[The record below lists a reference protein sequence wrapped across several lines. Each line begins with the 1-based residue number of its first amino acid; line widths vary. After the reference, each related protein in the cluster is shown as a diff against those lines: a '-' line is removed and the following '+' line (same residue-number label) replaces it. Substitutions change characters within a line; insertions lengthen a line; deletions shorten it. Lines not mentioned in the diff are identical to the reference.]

1 MANSSKINTPKHVGI
16 IMDGNGRWA
25 IKNSLK
31 ISEGHKKGV
40 SIVKD
45 IVEESVKQD
54 LSSLTI
60 YAFSTENW
68 KRPKAEVTAIKKL
81 VIDAINDQVPELK
94 EQRVRLKFFG
104 NTYDFGKKVID
115 KIDYAEQETHIK
127 KSKLDLNVALG
138 YGGKQDIVDITKKIA
153 SSVSAK
159 QIKIEDINEKVIHN
173 ASSVPVEDID
183 LLIRTGGD
191 KRISNFLLY
200 QIAYAEI
207 MFVNK
212 YWPDFNRKDFLKCI
226 DNFKKINRRFGKENE
241 YYAYK
246 TRYIAIISSDYLF
259 NHLFRK
265 YLDIFISNILCLYF
279 RNI

>member
-104 NTYDFGKKVID
+104 HTYDFGKKVID

-138 YGGKQDIVDITKKIA
+138 YGGKQDIVDITRKITSSVLAKKI
-153 SSVSAK
+153 K
-159 QIKIEDINEKVIHN
+159 LEDINEKVIHN
-173 ASSVPVEDID
+173 LSSVPVEDID

-191 KRISNFLLY
+191 KRVSNFLLY

-207 MFVNK
+207 MFVDK

-226 DNFKKINRRFGKENE
+226 DNFKKINRRFGK
-241 YYAYK
+241 
-246 TRYIAIISSDYLF
+246 
-259 NHLFRK
+259 RK
-265 YLDIFISNILCLYF
+265 
-279 RNI
+279 

>member
-1 MANSSKINTPKHVGI
+1 M
-16 IMDGNGRWA
+16 
-25 IKNSLK
+25 
-31 ISEGHKKGV
+31 
-40 SIVKD
+40 
-45 IVEESVKQD
+45 QD

-104 NTYDFGKKVID
+104 HTYDFGKKVID

-226 DNFKKINRRFGKENE
+226 DNFKKINRRFGK
-241 YYAYK
+241 
-246 TRYIAIISSDYLF
+246 
-259 NHLFRK
+259 RK
-265 YLDIFISNILCLYF
+265 
-279 RNI
+279 

>member
-1 MANSSKINTPKHVGI
+1 MASSSKINTPKHVGI

-45 IVEESVKQD
+45 IVKESVKQD

-81 VIDAINDQVPELK
+81 VIDAINNQVPELK
-94 EQRVRLKFFG
+94 EQKVRLKFFG
-104 NTYDFGKKVID
+104 RTYDFGKKVID
-115 KIDYAEQETHIK
+115 KIDYAEEETRVK
-127 KSKLDLNVALG
+127 KSKLDLNIALG
-138 YGGKQDIVDITKKIA
+138 YGGKQDIVDITRKIT
-153 SSVSAK
+153 SSVLAK
-159 QIKIEDINEKVIHN
+159 HIKLEDINEKTIHN

-191 KRISNFLLY
+191 KRVSNFLLY

-207 MFVNK
+207 MFIDK

-226 DNFKKINRRFGKENE
+226 DNFKNIKRRFGK
-241 YYAYK
+241 
-246 TRYIAIISSDYLF
+246 
-259 NHLFRK
+259 RK
-265 YLDIFISNILCLYF
+265 
-279 RNI
+279 

>member
-54 LSSLTI
+54 LTSLTI

-68 KRPKAEVTAIKKL
+68 KRPKAEITAIKKL
-81 VIDAINDQVPELK
+81 VIDGINDQVPELK

-104 NTYDFGKKVID
+104 HTYEFGRKVID
-115 KIDYAEQETHIK
+115 KIDYAEQETNIK
-127 KSKLDLNVALG
+127 KSKLDLNIALG

-153 SSVSAK
+153 SSVLAK

-173 ASSVPVEDID
+173 ASSVPVENID
-183 LLIRTGGD
+183 FLIRTGGD
-191 KRISNFLLY
+191 NRISNFLLY

-207 MFVNK
+207 MFVDK

-226 DNFKKINRRFGKENE
+226 DNFKKINRRFGK
-241 YYAYK
+241 
-246 TRYIAIISSDYLF
+246 
-259 NHLFRK
+259 RK
-265 YLDIFISNILCLYF
+265 
-279 RNI
+279 

>member
-173 ASSVPVEDID
+173 ASSVLVEDID

-207 MFVNK
+207 MFVDK

-226 DNFKKINRRFGKENE
+226 DNFKKINRRFGK
-241 YYAYK
+241 
-246 TRYIAIISSDYLF
+246 
-259 NHLFRK
+259 RK
-265 YLDIFISNILCLYF
+265 
-279 RNI
+279 

>member
-45 IVEESVKQD
+45 IVEESVKRD

-68 KRPKAEVTAIKKL
+68 KRPKTEVNAIKKL
-81 VIDAINDQVPELK
+81 VINAINDQVPELK

-104 NTYDFGKKVID
+104 HTDDFGKKVID
-115 KIDYAEQETHIK
+115 KIGYAEEQTYTK
-127 KSKLDLNVALG
+127 DRKLDLNVALG
-138 YGGKQDIVDITKKIA
+138 YGGKQDIVDITRKIT
-153 SSVSAK
+153 SSVLAK
-159 QIKIEDINEKVIHN
+159 QIKLEDINEKVIHN
-173 ASSVPVEDID
+173 ASSVPVEEID

-207 MFVNK
+207 MFIDK
-212 YWPDFNRKDFLKCI
+212 YWPDFNKKDFLKCI
-226 DNFKKINRRFGKENE
+226 NNFKNIKRRFGN
-241 YYAYK
+241 
-246 TRYIAIISSDYLF
+246 
-259 NHLFRK
+259 RK
-265 YLDIFISNILCLYF
+265 
-279 RNI
+279 

>member
-1 MANSSKINTPKHVGI
+1 MASSRKINTPKHVGI

-45 IVEESVKQD
+45 IVKESVKQD

-68 KRPKAEVTAIKKL
+68 QRPKAEVTAIKKL
-81 VIDAINDQVPELK
+81 VIDAINNQVPELK
-94 EQRVRLKFFG
+94 EQKVRLKFFG
-104 NTYDFGKKVID
+104 HTDDFGKKVID
-115 KIDYAEQETHIK
+115 KIDYAEEETRVK
-127 KSKLDLNVALG
+127 KSMLDLNVALG
-138 YGGKQDIVDITKKIA
+138 YGGKQDIVDITRKIT
-153 SSVSAK
+153 SSVLAK
-159 QIKIEDINEKVIHN
+159 QIKLEDINEKLVHN
-173 ASSVPVEDID
+173 ASSVPVENID

-191 KRISNFLLY
+191 KRVSNFLLY

-207 MFVNK
+207 MFIDK

-226 DNFKKINRRFGKENE
+226 DNFKNIKRRFGK
-241 YYAYK
+241 
-246 TRYIAIISSDYLF
+246 
-259 NHLFRK
+259 RK
-265 YLDIFISNILCLYF
+265 
-279 RNI
+279 

>member
-1 MANSSKINTPKHVGI
+1 MANSSKINIPKHVGI

-94 EQRVRLKFFG
+94 EQRVRLQFFG
-104 NTYDFGKKVID
+104 HTYDFGKKVID

-127 KSKLDLNVALG
+127 KSKLDLNIALG
-138 YGGKQDIVDITKKIA
+138 YGGKQDIVGITKKIA
-153 SSVSAK
+153 SSVLAK
-159 QIKIEDINEKVIHN
+159 QIKIKDINEKAIHN
-173 ASSVPVEDID
+173 ASSVPVENID

-191 KRISNFLLY
+191 NRISNFLLY

-207 MFVNK
+207 MFVDK

-226 DNFKKINRRFGKENE
+226 DNFKKINRRFG
-241 YYAYK
+241 
-246 TRYIAIISSDYLF
+246 R
-259 NHLFRK
+259 RK
-265 YLDIFISNILCLYF
+265 
-279 RNI
+279 

>member
-45 IVEESVKQD
+45 IVKESVKQD

-68 KRPKAEVTAIKKL
+68 QRPKAEVTAIKKL
-81 VIDAINDQVPELK
+81 VIDGINDQVPELK

-104 NTYDFGKKVID
+104 HTYDFGRKVID

-153 SSVSAK
+153 SSVLAK

-173 ASSVPVEDID
+173 ASSVPVENIG

-191 KRISNFLLY
+191 NRISNFLLY

-207 MFVNK
+207 MFVDK

-226 DNFKKINRRFGKENE
+226 DNFKKINRRFGK
-241 YYAYK
+241 
-246 TRYIAIISSDYLF
+246 
-259 NHLFRK
+259 RK
-265 YLDIFISNILCLYF
+265 
-279 RNI
+279 

>member
-1 MANSSKINTPKHVGI
+1 MANSSKINIPRHVGI

-25 IKNSLK
+25 IKNSLN

-45 IVEESVKQD
+45 IVEESVKHD

-60 YAFSTENW
+60 FAFSTENW

-81 VIDAINDQVPELK
+81 VIDAINDQVTELK
-94 EQRVRLKFFG
+94 KQKVRLKFFG
-104 NTYDFGKKVID
+104 HTDDFGKKVID
-115 KIDYAEQETHIK
+115 KIDYAEEETRTN

-138 YGGKQDIVDITKKIA
+138 YGGKQDIVDITRKIT
-153 SSVSAK
+153 SSVLAK
-159 QIKIEDINEKVIHN
+159 QIKLEDINEKVVHN
-173 ASSVPVEDID
+173 ASSVPVENID

-207 MFVNK
+207 MFVDK
-212 YWPDFNRKDFLKCI
+212 YWPDFNRKDFIKCI
-226 DNFKKINRRFGKENE
+226 NNFKNIKRRFGK
-241 YYAYK
+241 
-246 TRYIAIISSDYLF
+246 R
-259 NHLFRK
+259 R
-265 YLDIFISNILCLYF
+265 
-279 RNI
+279 

>member
-1 MANSSKINTPKHVGI
+1 MANSSKINIPKHVGI

-94 EQRVRLKFFG
+94 EQRVRLLFFG
-104 NTYDFGKKVID
+104 HTYDFGKKVID
-115 KIDYAEQETHIK
+115 KVDYAEQETHIK
-127 KSKLDLNVALG
+127 KSKLDLNIALG

-153 SSVSAK
+153 SSVLAK
-159 QIKIEDINEKVIHN
+159 QIKIKDINEKVIHN
-173 ASSVPVEDID
+173 TSSVPVENID

-191 KRISNFLLY
+191 NRISNFLLY

-207 MFVNK
+207 MFVDK

-226 DNFKKINRRFGKENE
+226 NKFKKINRRFGN
-241 YYAYK
+241 
-246 TRYIAIISSDYLF
+246 
-259 NHLFRK
+259 RK
-265 YLDIFISNILCLYF
+265 
-279 RNI
+279 

>member
-94 EQRVRLKFFG
+94 EQRVRLKFL
-104 NTYDFGKKVID
+104 
-115 KIDYAEQETHIK
+115 ETHTTLEK
-127 KSKLDLNVALG
+127 KS
-138 YGGKQDIVDITKKIA
+138 
-153 SSVSAK
+153 
-159 QIKIEDINEKVIHN
+159 
-173 ASSVPVEDID
+173 
-183 LLIRTGGD
+183 LIR
-191 KRISNFLLY
+191 
-200 QIAYAEI
+200 
-207 MFVNK
+207 
-212 YWPDFNRKDFLKCI
+212 
-226 DNFKKINRRFGKENE
+226 
-241 YYAYK
+241 
-246 TRYIAIISSDYLF
+246 
-259 NHLFRK
+259 
-265 YLDIFISNILCLYF
+265 
-279 RNI
+279 

>member
-68 KRPKAEVTAIKKL
+68 ERPKAEVTAIKKL

-104 NTYDFGKKVID
+104 HTYDFGKKVID

-159 QIKIEDINEKVIHN
+159 QIKIEDINEKVIHDT
-173 ASSVPVEDID
+173 SSVPVEDID

-207 MFVNK
+207 MFVDK

-226 DNFKKINRRFGKENE
+226 DNFKKINRRFGK
-241 YYAYK
+241 
-246 TRYIAIISSDYLF
+246 
-259 NHLFRK
+259 RK
-265 YLDIFISNILCLYF
+265 
-279 RNI
+279 

>member
-54 LSSLTI
+54 LTSLTI

-104 NTYDFGKKVID
+104 HTYDFGKKVID

-159 QIKIEDINEKVIHN
+159 QIKIEDINEKVIHDT
-173 ASSVPVEDID
+173 SSVPVEDID

-207 MFVNK
+207 MFVDK

-226 DNFKKINRRFGKENE
+226 DNFKKINRRFGK
-241 YYAYK
+241 
-246 TRYIAIISSDYLF
+246 
-259 NHLFRK
+259 RK
-265 YLDIFISNILCLYF
+265 
-279 RNI
+279 

>member
-104 NTYDFGKKVID
+104 STYDFGKKVID

-159 QIKIEDINEKVIHN
+159 QIKIEDINEKVIHS

-207 MFVNK
+207 MFVDK

-226 DNFKKINRRFGKENE
+226 DNFKKINRRFGK
-241 YYAYK
+241 
-246 TRYIAIISSDYLF
+246 
-259 NHLFRK
+259 RK
-265 YLDIFISNILCLYF
+265 
-279 RNI
+279 

>member
-1 MANSSKINTPKHVGI
+1 MANSSKINSPKHVGI

-104 NTYDFGKKVID
+104 HTYDFGRKVID
-115 KIDYAEQETHIK
+115 KIDYAEQETYIK
-127 KSKLDLNVALG
+127 KSKLDLNIALG

-153 SSVSAK
+153 SSVLAK

-173 ASSVPVEDID
+173 ASSVPVENID
-183 LLIRTGGD
+183 FLIRTGGD
-191 KRISNFLLY
+191 NRISNFLLY

-207 MFVNK
+207 MFVDK

-226 DNFKKINRRFGKENE
+226 DNFKKINRRFGK
-241 YYAYK
+241 
-246 TRYIAIISSDYLF
+246 
-259 NHLFRK
+259 RK
-265 YLDIFISNILCLYF
+265 
-279 RNI
+279 